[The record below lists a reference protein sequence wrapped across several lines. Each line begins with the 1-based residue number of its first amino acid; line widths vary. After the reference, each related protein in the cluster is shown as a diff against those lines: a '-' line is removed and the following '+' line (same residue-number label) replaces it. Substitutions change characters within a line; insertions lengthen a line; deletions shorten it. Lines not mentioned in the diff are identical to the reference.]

1 MIKIFN
7 HDGKKR
13 PTIEEIKNHP
23 WMQKPFSTKLNRQ
36 SIMER
41 LNEKRSAKTSDSS
54 REDGNSRGEGD
65 AMLEVVRQVSELE
78 IFKFNDITDHDITVT
93 PKTIWD
99 DLETF
104 NLDYFD
110 ERLRLEANLEKKYF
124 KLFLDDEKLEVKIKF
139 FKLSGQ

>member
-65 AMLEVVRQVSELE
+65 AMLEVIRQVSELE